1 MSGVARRWLRNLGQ
15 SLSLAAWRRPDSPPE
30 LAGFGGF
37 LLACALSLAVFF
49 VQDKG
54 LADSPATVFIGNLY
68 EHAAYFLA
76 LLVGA
81 WIAAR
86 VLARPVLWL
95 PLATF
100 AVLVGTVWN
109 ALSLWVLVGW
119 LEDADDLRRV
129 AWKILLALG
138 GFVALYQTVR
148 YLSAAS
154 SAARRLAATLVF
166 VAVLAAPWY
175 VQQEAWFWYPPESA
189 DAADDGADDA
199 GDEQPIAEDDGADD
213 AAPAPVLG
221 PTVDLERLMGAQP
234 ARVQAAVEHVRAQT
248 PGHIDLFAVG
258 FAGDGAERVFRNEV
272 EYFGQ
277 LAAQRFGARGR
288 TLALVN
294 SPATLGEAPLATLAN
309 LRDALAGVAARMDPD
324 EDVLMLFLTS
334 HGHADHRLYVGMSP
348 LPLHQ
353 ISPSDL
359 RSALDDAGI
368 RWRVVVV
375 SACFSGG
382 FVDALRDPRTLV
394 ITAAR
399 ADRTSFGC
407 GSDSEITWFG
417 KAYLAEAMN
426 QTTDFERGFDL
437 ATHRIREW
445 ELRDAETPSIPQIAA
460 GAELRRH
467 LAAWRSGLQPAAPL
481 PFVVPLRDRHV
492 AVASPSSLSRG
503 ATQGAASTSE

>member
-1 MSGVARRWLRNLGQ
+1 VSGVARRALRNLGQ
-15 SLSLAAWRRPDSPPE
+15 SLSLAAWRRPDAPPE

-37 LLACALSLAVFF
+37 LLACLLSLAAFF
-49 VQDKG
+49 VQDQG
-54 LADSPATVFIGNLY
+54 LTDAPATAYVDNLY
-68 EHAAYFLA
+68 QHTTYFLA

-86 VLARPVLWL
+86 VLSRPVLWL

-109 ALSLWVLVGW
+109 ALSLWVLMGW
-119 LEDADDLRRV
+119 LVDSDELRQG
-129 AWKILLALG
+129 AWKVLLALG

-154 SAARRLAATLVF
+154 SASLRLAATLVF

-175 VQQEAWFWYPPESA
+175 VQQEAWFWFPPETA
-189 DAADDGADDA
+189 DAADGSDVDDA
-199 GDEQPIAEDDGADD
+199 GDQPVAGDAEGED
-213 AAPAPVLG
+213 APAPVLG
-221 PTVDLERLMGAQP
+221 PSIDLERLMGAQP
-234 ARVQAAVEHVRAQT
+234 ARVQAAVEQVRAQT
-248 PGHIDLFAVG
+248 PGRIDLFAVG

-272 EYFGQ
+272 EYFQ
-277 LAAQRFGARGR
+277 RLAAQRFGARGR

-294 SPATLGEAPLATLAN
+294 SPATLRDAPLATLAN
-309 LRDALAGVAARMDPD
+309 LRDALAGVAARMDPE

-334 HGHADHRLYVGMSP
+334 HGHRDHRLYVGLSP
-348 LPLHQ
+348 LPLRQ
-353 ISPSDL
+353 VTPSDL

-375 SACFSGG
+375 SACYSGG
-382 FVDALRDPRTLV
+382 FVDALRDTRTLV
-394 ITAAR
+394 ITASR

-407 GSDSEITWFG
+407 GSDSNITWFG

-437 ATHRIREW
+437 AAHRIREW

-460 GAELRRH
+460 GAALRRH
-467 LAAWRSGLQPAAPL
+467 LAAWRGGLPPAAAV
-481 PFVVPLRDRHV
+481 PFVAPPRDGRV
-492 AVASPSSLSRG
+492 AAAASPEVPRN